1 MGDYILKFFSYYEN
15 TSGIGPYSDG
25 LGEGAFE
32 LRHIIWMIITVLLV
46 VLAFDIFK
54 KHPVAGRKVVI
65 VFATLLFLTRFV
77 HQIYRAVIG
86 AEVPWTQA
94 FPFHMCTVLTFLLPI
109 VAIFNIKKLK
119 APIYVLGIMGGTI
132 TILNGDYFDNLF
144 LSFAA
149 VEGMSAHMLLI
160 LIPVI
165 EIATDRF
172 ELKIAESWKVPVGML
187 VFMGWAT
194 LANRVFYAG
203 MGTNYMYLEH
213 NSLPFGDEQNYFLFY
228 TLIFIVFLTMIYGL
242 PLLAKL
248 LKHRFRREI
257 NN

>member
-149 VEGMSAHMLLI
+149 IEGMSAHMLLI

>member
-54 KHPVAGRKVVI
+54 KHPVAGRKVVV

-77 HQIYRAVIG
+77 NQIFRAIIG

-149 VEGMSAHMLLI
+149 IEGMSAHMLLI

>member
-1 MGDYILKFFSYYEN
+1 MWDYIRKFFSYYEN
-15 TSGIGPYSDG
+15 PSGIGPYSDG

-32 LRHIIWMIITVLLV
+32 WRHIIWILITIFLV
-46 VLAFDIFK
+46 VFVFNYFK
-54 KHPVAGRKVVI
+54 KHPITGRRLVLVMAIMLFCTRLVNQTFRAI
-65 VFATLLFLTRFV
+65 V
-77 HQIYRAVIG
+77 G

-94 FPFHMCTVLTFLLPI
+94 FPFHMCTLLTFILPI
-109 VAIFNIKKLK
+109 VAIFDIKKLK
-119 APIYVLGIMGGTI
+119 TPIYVLGIMGGTI
-132 TILNGDYFDNLF
+132 TILNGDYFNDLF

-149 VEGMSAHMLLI
+149 IEGMSAHMILI

-165 EIATDRF
+165 EIATNRF
-172 ELKIAESWKVPVGML
+172 ELKFSESWKVPVGML

-228 TLIFIVFLTMIYGL
+228 TLIFIFFFSCEFFFMSST
-242 PLLAKL
+242 
-248 LKHRFRREI
+248 RFFR
-257 NN
+257 

>member
-1 MGDYILKFFSYYEN
+1 MGDYILKFFSYFEN

-54 KHPVAGRKVVI
+54 KHPVAGRKVVV

-77 HQIYRAVIG
+77 NQIFRAIIG

-149 VEGMSAHMLLI
+149 IEGMSAHMLLI